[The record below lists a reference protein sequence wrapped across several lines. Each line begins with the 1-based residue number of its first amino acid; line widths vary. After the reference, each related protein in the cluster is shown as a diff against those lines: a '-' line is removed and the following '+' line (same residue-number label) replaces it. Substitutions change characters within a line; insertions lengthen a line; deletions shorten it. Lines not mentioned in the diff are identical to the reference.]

1 MAFTSTLFG
10 STLATVI
17 IGSAASTPHTR
28 ISTVLLVGQSAFTSL
43 YTGATLDTLLIG
55 VSNPQT
61 ALRSTAPPGS
71 PGTTHTIGRS
81 TLNTVIAVQ
90 SDSNLRTTL
99 STIAPIGS
107 PGYTTTLQGSNGID
121 TVIAAPSDRNPLV
134 TLSTTL
140 ASGQPAFT
148 STIQGIP
155 FDTVVL
161 AYSKAPQTTIS
172 TLAPPPQPRFTTT
185 VQGPTCVTVIAAAS
199 DSNPT
204 STLTTTAGRP
214 YTSTFQGASIDTLV
228 IAQGG
233 AARGKMG
240 TITTSTG
247 LAPIGSAAY
256 SSTTF
261 VGDTQID
268 YVFQS
273 DNNPTQTITTVAS
286 PLQPAYSSTFQGS
299 LVGFDTVVI
308 ASSDAYVSRRYNLR
322 AWESSKSFESKCHSS
337 TVSVGN
343 S

>member
-1 MAFTSTLFG
+1 LFG
-10 STLATVI
+10 STLAIVI
-17 IGSAASTPHTR
+17 IGSAASTPHTS
-28 ISTVLLVGQSAFTSL
+28 ILTVLPLGQSAFTSL
-43 YTGATLDTLLIG
+43 YTGTTLDTLLIG
-55 VSNPQT
+55 VSNPQIT
-61 ALRSTAPPGS
+61 LRSTAPPGS
-71 PGTTHTIGRS
+71 PGTIHTIGGS

-107 PGYTTTLQGSNGID
+107 PGHTTTLQGSNGID
-121 TVIAAPSDRNPLV
+121 TVLAAPSDHNPLV

-140 ASGQPAFT
+140 ASSQPVFT

-172 TLAPPPQPRFTTT
+172 TLAPPLNLGLLRPSK
-185 VQGPTCVTVIAAAS
+185 GPTYATVIAAAS

-233 AARGKMG
+233 AAGGKMG
-240 TITTSTG
+240 TVTTSTG
-247 LAPIGSAAY
+247 LAPIGSPAY
-256 SSTTF
+256 STTTF
-261 VGDTQID
+261 VGDTVID

-273 DNNPTQTITTVAS
+273 DNNPTQTIMTVAS

-299 LVGFDTVVI
+299 LVGIDTVVI
-308 ASSDAYVSRRYNLR
+308 ANSDAYVSPRYNLR
-322 AWESSKSFESKCHSS
+322 AWESSKSFESKYHSS
-337 TVSVGN
+337 PVSVGN